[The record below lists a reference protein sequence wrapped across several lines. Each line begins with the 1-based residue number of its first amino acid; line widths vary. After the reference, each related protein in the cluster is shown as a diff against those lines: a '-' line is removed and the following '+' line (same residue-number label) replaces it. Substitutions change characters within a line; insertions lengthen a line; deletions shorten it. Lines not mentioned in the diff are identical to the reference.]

1 MDKDLIQLAFQSG
14 SSYTAQQYR
23 LIVDKFYK
31 ADSYTIT
38 KFIYYFKDFIEQ
50 CKRGRISKYE
60 DRLQTISEDILP
72 LLSEREIN
80 YKLNKEVFD
89 ALTDLYFYLKKDL
102 SKPRME
108 FFVDHFLPKILI
120 PSLHIS
126 REELNQIFGLE
137 LFTKKDYMFALIDRA
152 DLSQDERH
160 DLMKKLWLKLD
171 IQDKFFI
178 VQRRDC
184 PAEILVDGWHKCIKV
199 LNERKVPNQVPFS
212 DISPEDA
219 VKFTLSAILTNPNT
233 PEYILN
239 DSFEISL
246 NRLSIGDI
254 KGADLF
260 KSLIFNPKIS
270 DYLINRF
277 VIEDML
283 PDSFAFTNNFSKLGK
298 VLNHP
303 LVSQKFVRKTLD
315 RLESEILGLASTQDT
330 LQKNESA
337 RFLDN
342 ILDRKILEQE
352 TNSLEKLRDL
362 RVQLLDH
369 SNHSIRD
376 LAKKSFLE
384 EPKAIYRANLI
395 VENKSFRKELA
406 KERENF
412 NFSPH
417 FLRQIS
423 NAIYDD
429 QFYSFYNLI
438 QDQPNNKKFYLYV
451 NFVLNSH
458 LPLDLREK
466 IEKQALDSLSSDKSL
481 KSERK
486 SSLILLKAIIIN
498 NKNAYLM
505 SGLTDNNLK
514 NKIDYLEKIY
524 LSNIKYLDCNLGKK
538 ETEVKVK
545 KVNKVEGL
553 ER

>member
-1 MDKDLIQLAFQSG
+1 MDKDLIQLAFKSG

-23 LIVDKFYK
+23 LIVDKFYQ

-50 CKRGRISKYE
+50 CKQGRISNYE
-60 DRLQTISEDILP
+60 DRLRTISEDILP

-80 YKLNKEVFD
+80 YKLNKDVFD
-89 ALTDLYFYLKKDL
+89 ALTDLYFYLKKNL
-102 SKPRME
+102 SQPRME

-120 PSLHIS
+120 PSVHIS
-126 REELNQIFGLE
+126 RDKLNEIFGLE
-137 LFTKKDYMFALIDRA
+137 LFTQKDYMFSLIDRA
-152 DLSQDERH
+152 DFSQDERH
-160 DLMKKLWLKLD
+160 NLMRRLWLKLD
-171 IQDKFFI
+171 IEDKLFI
-178 VQRRDC
+178 VQRPDC
-184 PAEILVDGWHKCIKV
+184 PTEILVDGWHKCIKV
-199 LNERKVPNQVPFS
+199 LNTREVPNQAPFS

-219 VKFTLSAILTNPNT
+219 VKLTLSAILTNPNT

-239 DSFEISL
+239 DSFEICL
-246 NRLSIGDI
+246 NRMSVGDT

-270 DYLINRF
+270 DDLINRF

-283 PDSFAFTNNFSKLGK
+283 PDSLAFTNDFSKLGK

-303 LVSQKFVRKTLD
+303 LVSKKFVRKTLD

-337 RFLDN
+337 RFLNN
-342 ILDRKILEQE
+342 ILDRKIHQQE

-384 EPKAIYRANLI
+384 ESKAIYRANLI
-395 VENKSFRKELA
+395 VEDKSFRREVA
-406 KERENF
+406 KEGRKF

-417 FLRQIS
+417 FLYQIS
-423 NAIYDD
+423 NVIYDD
-429 QFYSFYNLI
+429 QFSSFYNMI

-451 NFVLNSH
+451 NFILNSH
-458 LPLDLREK
+458 LPLYLRDR
-466 IEKQALDSLSSDKSL
+466 IEKEVLESLSSDKLL
-481 KSERK
+481 KEERK
-486 SSLILLKAIIIN
+486 SSLILLKAIIIS
-498 NKNAYLM
+498 NKHAYLM
-505 SGLTDNNLK
+505 SGLTDDNLK
-514 NKIDYLEKIY
+514 NKIEKLEKIY
-524 LSNIKYLDCNLGKK
+524 SSNIKNLNFNLDNK
-538 ETEVKVK
+538 ETKVK
-545 KVNKVEGL
+545 RVNKVESL